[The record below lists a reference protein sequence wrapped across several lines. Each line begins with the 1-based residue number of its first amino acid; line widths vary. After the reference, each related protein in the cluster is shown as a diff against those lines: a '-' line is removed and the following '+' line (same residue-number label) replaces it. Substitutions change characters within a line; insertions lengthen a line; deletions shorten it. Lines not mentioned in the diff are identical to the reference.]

1 QDGFPFSVSC
11 SSNPTYQNND
21 ATCRADATGISP
33 NLANPTPNL
42 WFNPAG
48 FTNRYDFTPGVGPYR
63 VGNSGRNNVIGPGI
77 VKMDASVAKLF
88 RITEKSNLEFRAE
101 FFNLAN
107 HPIFGQPGATVGSPT
122 IGVISGTRLDSRQIQ
137 FGLKLSL

>member
-1 QDGFPFSVSC
+1 
-11 SSNPTYQNND
+11 
-21 ATCRADATGISP
+21 
-33 NLANPTPNL
+33 
-42 WFNPAG
+42 
-48 FTNRYDFTPGVGPYR
+48 VGPYR

-77 VKMDASVAKLF
+77 VELDASLAKSF
-88 RITEKSNLEFRAE
+88 RITEHSNVEFRSE

-137 FGLKLSL
+137 FGLKILF